1 MQAQY
6 SDIRVEYMWTNL
18 LADGGEATGLAALVD
33 GLRDPVDPGVT
44 ADLQRSEGVLAPQHE
59 ATYSLVVGVNKD
71 DLVVLVDT
79 VLVHPVRV
87 ENPEVTAPPANTLL
101 RNTPQATLG
110 LELVDT
116 LANGL
121 AVGGTCIYLSI
132 PSSSTRWR
140 PAYPWGRASCGY
152 HGGHGRGR

>member
-1 MQAQY
+1 MRA
-6 SDIRVEYMWTNL
+6 NL
-18 LADGGEATGLAALVD
+18 LADGSEATGLAALVD
-33 GLRDPVDPGVT
+33 RLRDPVDPGVT
-44 ADLQRSEGVLAPQHE
+44 ADLRRGEKAATSEDRL
-59 ATYSLVVGVNKD
+59 TYSLVVGVNED

-121 AVGGTCIYLSI
+121 AEGGTCIENKPKTLQNYALHI
-132 PSSSTRWR
+132 PLGTCFLRLPRRTRTR
-140 PAYPWGRASCGY
+140 
-152 HGGHGRGR
+152 